1 MCCGSFLPTPSR
13 KDVSRN
19 AVTSYILSVLTYK
32 IINMNTSIIPRQEYT
47 DRIAHF
53 QANMVSAG
61 LDACL
66 VHANEAD
73 MANVRYLSEYWPTF
87 EAAAVFVPATGEAVL
102 LIGPESENY
111 AVQRS
116 VLPKIEKMVEYRESA
131 EPQYPTIAVATYRDI
146 VRKYTPGGK
155 LTKLGIV
162 GWSITPLPVYMSLK
176 EQLPEVDLIKA
187 DDVFLPLRFVKS
199 ENELTCMRKAYAI
212 AELAV
217 GAIIAEIKPG
227 MTELQVIGIAQ
238 REIYKHGGEYEGH
251 ALYCFCGPA
260 TNNAISRPTHNK
272 IISNEVIQ
280 LNIGARYSGYSSS
293 VGLPVSI
300 GKLPPRKE
308 SLVKFGLEAHL
319 KTIDLMQAGKSAAAV
334 VNEYE
339 EWVRSRGFGQY
350 MLYGPCHSI
359 GMMEVEQPWMESVSA
374 FDLKKNMTFQVDT
387 FFYDHDFGLRWEN
400 GVVIT
405 ASGVEKLSSQYMKVI
420 EI

>member
-1 MCCGSFLPTPSR
+1 
-13 KDVSRN
+13 
-19 AVTSYILSVLTYK
+19 
-32 IINMNTSIIPRQEYT
+32 MNTSIIPRQEYT